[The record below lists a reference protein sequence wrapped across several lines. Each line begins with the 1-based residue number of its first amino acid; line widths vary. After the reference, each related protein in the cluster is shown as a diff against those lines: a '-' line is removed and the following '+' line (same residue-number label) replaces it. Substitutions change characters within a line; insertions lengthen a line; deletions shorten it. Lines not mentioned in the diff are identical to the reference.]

1 MQMNKK
7 PTPQCYGNTNII
19 RIAIN
24 HTSITHTETKE
35 RLVSNKSEKI
45 HQQETVSLHDIQT
58 NTERHHSFT
67 LLLYTFTVF
76 RCFGPSDSNVVC

>member
-1 MQMNKK
+1 MLWQYKHHKDSNQ
-7 PTPQCYGNTNII
+7 PH
-19 RIAIN
+19 IN
-24 HTSITHTETKE
+24 HTYADKRTP
-35 RLVSNKSEKI
+35 VSYKSEKI